1 VHAHLGLVA
10 GPLQVGHQRLHAGHH
25 AAHEVAEA
33 REGSPTGALLFYI
46 VTLGVLITTFTAL
59 GLYACRHRFKPVEQ
73 QMSVRSTVHGRPM
86 VVFQPMYWSFDETPP
101 VMRNLRFVPPH
112 TTPPPPPAITSL
124 WR

>member
-1 VHAHLGLVA
+1 M
-10 GPLQVGHQRLHAGHH
+10 
-25 AAHEVAEA
+25 
-33 REGSPTGALLFYI
+33 TGALLFYI

-73 QMSVRSTVHGRPM
+73 QMSVFGAQFDGRPM
-86 VVFQPMYWSFDETPP
+86 VVFQPMYWSFDEAQARQVAQWHGYVETPP

-112 TTPPPPPAITSL
+112 TTPPPPPAIASL